1 MNETLFIQSPITLVL
16 SLVAIILAASYSAM
30 MGQKIKVSS
39 LPFAVRYLVITIIAW
54 NILAFVGT
62 LFFSGNHPGLGGQI
76 VFGLQAM
83 IWIQA
88 GNTIYKVALLNLH
101 SKSKLLWNI
110 FNIFGVVLAAVST
123 AILCLHPALITDFS
137 LFGHQ
142 PFAHRPNF
150 VLFSIFFFIFVFPEL
165 LRSIVPNQH
174 LHDGS
179 PRLLRHHPPALRLF
193 YSLHPARTDQP
204 LYAVVPVLVPIPDHY
219 LRAILHL
226 HIFQEQECLLVLGQV
241 AERRG
246 RLLLFL

>member
-101 SKSKLLWNI
+101 SKSNLLWNI

-142 PFAHRPNF
+142 PFAHRTNF
-150 VLFSIFFFIFVFPEL
+150 VLFSIFFAAKCPAHQ
-165 LRSIVPNQH
+165 RPGPKPDQH

-179 PRLLRHHPPALRLF
+179 PRLLRHHPFALRLF
-193 YSLHPARTDQP
+193 YSFRPARTD
-204 LYAVVPVLVPIPDHY
+204 
-219 LRAILHL
+219 
-226 HIFQEQECLLVLGQV
+226 
-241 AERRG
+241 
-246 RLLLFL
+246 

>member
-150 VLFSIFFFIFVFPEL
+150 VLFSIFFFVFVFPEL
-165 LRSIVPNQH
+165 LRSIFVLLQNA
-174 LHDGS
+174 LHTSDLAQS
-179 PRLLRHHPPALRLF
+179 QI
-193 YSLHPARTDQP
+193 S
-204 LYAVVPVLVPIPDHY
+204 I
-219 LRAILHL
+219 
-226 HIFQEQECLLVLGQV
+226 
-241 AERRG
+241 
-246 RLLLFL
+246 